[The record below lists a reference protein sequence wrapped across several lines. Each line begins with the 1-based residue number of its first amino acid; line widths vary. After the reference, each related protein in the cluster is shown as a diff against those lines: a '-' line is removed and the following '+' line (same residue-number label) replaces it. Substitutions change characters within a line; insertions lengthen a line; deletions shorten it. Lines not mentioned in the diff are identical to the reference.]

1 MTVRT
6 GKGTKQGTDR
16 RTRAHDGSVRAET
29 HEITAFLRE
38 LFGPKLV
45 AYMAGVSDEKRV
57 HKWANGEGMSSQSE
71 TRLRAA
77 YQIAWLLLDHD
88 QAETVRAWFI
98 GMNPQ
103 LEYEAPASAIR
114 EDQHRLAM
122 VAAEAFIT
130 GA

>member
-1 MTVRT
+1 MAARIEH
-6 GKGTKQGTDR
+6 GTDR

-29 HEITAFLRE
+29 NEITSFLRE

-45 AYMAGVSDEKRV
+45 AHMAGISDDKRV
-57 HKWANGEGMSSQSE
+57 HKWVNGERMSTQSE
-71 TRLRAA
+71 NRLRAA

-88 QAETVRAWFI
+88 SAETVRAWFI

-103 LEYEAPASAIR
+103 LDYEAPATAIR
-114 EDQHRLAM
+114 EDRHRLAM
-122 VAAEAFIT
+122 VAAEAFVA